1 MRCRWSRSAA
11 GPRISRPRPWRRCRS
26 SATFC
31 GACSMPS
38 TGPTQTAS
46 GADRPRLAA
55 HVRLTFDPARDR
67 HVLLTPESV
76 TVLNGTA
83 AAVLGLCDGEG
94 TVTDIV
100 AALRGRY
107 DRVDDD
113 QVRLLLDRLAA
124 RRCVELR
131 RG

>member
-1 MRCRWSRSAA
+1 
-11 GPRISRPRPWRRCRS
+11 
-26 SATFC
+26 
-31 GACSMPS
+31 MPL

-46 GADRPRLAA
+46 GADRPRLAP
-55 HVRLTFDPARDR
+55 HVRLTFDPARER

-83 AAVLGLCDGEG
+83 AAVLGLCDGER
-94 TVTDIV
+94 TVADIV
-100 AALRGRY
+100 AALHGRY

-113 QVRLLLDRLAA
+113 EVLLLLDRLAA
-124 RRCVELR
+124 RHHVELR